1 MKACAGMKGFTS
13 KILHFR
19 DRKQDPYG
27 GLRFPIYDCS
37 SFEFYSADAL
47 AGAFNGNQPAHAYSR
62 VSNPTVEAFECRVTE
77 MAGAHN
83 SIALA
88 SGMAA
93 ITSMIL
99 TLCEAGSTIVAS
111 KYLFGNTICL
121 LQDTLGPWGLK
132 IKWVDPS
139 NCGEIAQAI
148 DTTTR
153 LVFIETISNPQIVI
167 ADVAAISKV
176 CMSKKVPL
184 VLDNSLATSCLLRS
198 ADHQVALEIVSSAKY
213 ISGGGTSIGGLII
226 DNGCFD
232 WSLSPKLKRNFDRWG
247 RDTFCKTIRMSVARN
262 TGPCLSPHS
271 AYLQMLGLET
281 LPLRIERSS
290 SNAKK
295 VAEVLCA
302 HQLIQKVNYPGIE
315 TSPFFSLSRKQF
327 SSGLC
332 GGLMSFDLADHISPA
347 QFLDKLMM
355 IKRSSNFNDN
365 KSLVIHPASTLF
377 CEYDTGQLENM
388 GISKSTIRLSVGI
401 EEVEDIIED
410 LEMALQE

>member
-1 MKACAGMKGFTS
+1 MKGFTS
-13 KILHFR
+13 SILHFR

-27 GLRFPIYDCS
+27 GLRFPIYECS
-37 SFEFYSADAL
+37 SFEFCSADAL
-47 AGAFNGNQPAHAYSR
+47 AGAFNGSQPAHAYSR
-62 VSNPTVEAFECRVTE
+62 VSNPTVEALECRVTE
-77 MAGAHN
+77 MAGAHG

-93 ITSMIL
+93 ITSTIL
-99 TLCEAGSTIVAS
+99 TLCETGSSIVAS

-121 LQDTLGPWGLK
+121 LLDTLGPWGLK

-139 NCGEIAQAI
+139 NSDEIAQAI

-167 ADVAAISKV
+167 ADVAEISRV
-176 CMSKKVPL
+176 CMSKHVPL

-198 ADHQVALEIVSSAKY
+198 SDYGVALEIVSSAKY

-232 WSLSPKLKRNFDRWG
+232 WNESPKLKRNSDKWG
-247 RDTFCKTIRMSVARN
+247 KDTFCKTIRMSVARN

-271 AYLQMLGLET
+271 AYLQMIGLET

-290 SNAKK
+290 NNAKK
-295 VAEVLCA
+295 VAEALKA
-302 HQLIQKVNYPGIE
+302 HHSIKKVNYPGIVS
-315 TSPFFSLSRKQF
+315 SPFFGLSRKQF

-332 GGLMSFDLADHISPA
+332 GGLMSFDLADHVFPA
-347 QFLDKLMM
+347 QFLDKLLM

-377 CEYDTGQLENM
+377 CEYGAEQLVNM
-388 GISKSTIRLSVGI
+388 GISTATIRLSVGI

-410 LEMALQE
+410 LEMALNG